1 MSNNLDLDQVSPT
14 QTGKETT
21 MNTATGQ
28 LDAAIT
34 ESLSLDLTSGNYSF
48 TSTNYRRY
56 LRFLVTNATTGGR
69 TITVPAVKKF
79 SYFES
84 DSTSTQS
91 VSIIRGSTTLTLPAG
106 AKALVYTDG
115 TTNGAVILGIAP
127 VAFPGLG
134 SAFQLL
140 RVNTGA
146 TGLEF
151 TNAIMDIGGF
161 NISGVPTASQSM
173 GKFIATRAF
182 RLPNGGSG
190 SVAKADVAATGSTTF
205 DIRKNGSSVATFNF
219 GAGNATA
226 AFTVTG
232 DQDFAAGDVLTI
244 TAPAT
249 PDATL
254 SGIGASLACLRRS

>member
-1 MSNNLDLDQVSPT
+1 MAKVKSALLTYCKEQNVESVR
-14 QTGKETT
+14 TGE
-21 MNTATGQ
+21 G
-28 LDAAIT
+28 LFYRGV
-34 ESLSLDLTSGNYSF
+34 TSRYW
-48 TSTNYRRY
+48 TNDW
-56 LRFLVTNATTGGR
+56 
-69 TITVPAVKKF
+69 
-79 SYFES
+79 E
-84 DSTSTQS
+84 
-91 VSIIRGSTTLTLPAG
+91 
-106 AKALVYTDG
+106 
-115 TTNGAVILGIAP
+115 
-127 VAFPGLG
+127 
-134 SAFQLL
+134 
-140 RVNTGA
+140 
-146 TGLEF
+146 
-151 TNAIMDIGGF
+151 
-161 NISGVPTASQSM
+161 SM